1 MSTSPPTAPGSSAP
15 AERTGSAAP
24 TAPGEQ
30 TGAAEALL
38 SPAQREE
45 LEALLGAPVEVL
57 EEIGS
62 TNDELVARAERA
74 ARRGEP
80 LADLSL
86 LVAHHQSA
94 GRGRL
99 SRTWLTGPGEALTFS
114 VLLRPGRGTGAVP
127 APLPTQHFPWLTVL
141 LAASVVQVLHDAGL
155 PARIKWPNDVLI
167 PDGSADG
174 RKICGV
180 LGSLVAVGDQAPCL
194 VLGAGLN
201 VAPHSQPVPTATSV
215 RAEGATASRGELLV
229 AILRIFTGL
238 HREFLAEPAVLSDDD
253 GALRARILP
262 LLGTIGSRVRAELPG
277 GRPALEGVAVGL
289 DAHGALLIDGPE
301 GRCAVTAGDVVH
313 LRPAAAVADAGAD
326 AGAERSRP

>member
-1 MSTSPPTAPGSSAP
+1 MSTTPPPAPGSSAS
-15 AERTGSAAP
+15 AQRSGSIAP
-24 TAPGEQ
+24 REPGEE

-38 SPAQREE
+38 SPAQRAE
-45 LEALLGAPVEVL
+45 LAVLLGARVEVL

-62 TNDELVARAERA
+62 TNEELVERAERA

-86 LVAHHQSA
+86 LAAEHQSA

-99 SRTWLTGPGEALTFS
+99 SRTWITGPGEALTFS
-114 VLLRPGRGTGAVP
+114 VLLRPGRGTGAVR

-141 LAASVVQVLHDAGL
+141 LAASVVEVLRDAGL

-167 PDGSADG
+167 PDGSVGG

-180 LGSLVAVGDQAPCL
+180 LGSLVAAGDQAPCL

-201 VAPHSQPVPTATSV
+201 VAAPSQPVPTATSV
-215 RAEGATASRGELLV
+215 RAEGASASRGELLV
-229 AILRIFTGL
+229 AIMRVFTGL
-238 HREFLAEPAVLSDDD
+238 HREFLAEPAVLTEDD

-289 DAHGALLIDGPE
+289 DSQGALIIDGPE
-301 GRCAVTAGDVVH
+301 GRAVVTAGDVVH
-313 LRPAAAVADAGAD
+313 LRPAIT
-326 AGAERSRP
+326 GAERSRP